1 MIFLW
6 GGFGLYVLIHNRAWL
21 SKWSFYVSGLIT
33 LLIFYPVIDWNIK
46 QDFITYRFHSDR
58 VSHAN
63 QGFNINSFTQ
73 FVLGQFFYS
82 HLLLFPLFMFSL
94 WKAITEK
101 QTKSDHFKLL
111 LIYVSVPLLLVST
124 YLACFDTV
132 LPHWTG
138 PSYLGISLLTAWWIG
153 KNEQVKKYNSWLK
166 VSSIFSLT
174 IAFLGVLTIS
184 FYPGTL
190 GKKGSYDLG
199 SGDFTLDMY
208 GWNQAKNKMDSVLKS
223 DIKNK
228 RMKADAPFVCHKWFP
243 AAHEDFYICKPLNR
257 TMLVLGDTIDIH
269 QYLWLNNTKQP
280 LKAGDDAYVMVPSN
294 YYDDPYGRWKDYFVT
309 IEKADTLTITRLGKV
324 VKKMMI
330 TRLRNYKEQ

>member
-1 MIFLW
+1 
-6 GGFGLYVLIHNRAWL
+6 
-21 SKWSFYVSGLIT
+21 LIT

-46 QDFITYRFHSDR
+46 QDFITYRFHSNR

-73 FVLGQFFYS
+73 FIFGQFFYS
-82 HLLLFPLFMFSL
+82 HLLLFPLFMTSL
-94 WKAITEK
+94 WKAITKK
-101 QTKSDHFKLL
+101 QSETDNFKLL

-124 YLACFDTV
+124 YLSCFDTV

-153 KNEQVKKYNSWLK
+153 CKEQLNKYDKRLK
-166 VSSIFSLT
+166 ISTLFSLT
-174 IAFLGVLTIS
+174 IVILGILVIS
-184 FYPGTL
+184 FFPGTL

-208 GWNQAKNKMDSVLKS
+208 GWNQAKNKMDSVLQS
-223 DIKNK
+223 DVKNK
-228 RMKADAPFVCHKWFP
+228 KMKADAPFVCHKWFP

-269 QYLWLNNTKQP
+269 QYLWLNNIKKP
-280 LKAGDDAYVMVPSN
+280 LKAGEDAYLMVPSN
-294 YYDDPYGRWKDYFVT
+294 YYDDPNERWKAYFNT
-309 IEKADTLTITRLGKV
+309 IEKADTIYITRLGKV